1 MPTSRVN
8 YFLSIIIVY
17 SVCFSCH
24 SQNPPIVSGI
34 ITTTPEWKPYVYL
47 VMPRHFREIAA
58 DYQGQV
64 LDSALIDPHG
74 HFSFDDSA
82 LPDARALLQLV
93 VQKQESRFA
102 NHLDDDVP
110 QKANYMPFIYVPGHP
125 IEIRANINTFQN
137 SCQFISPS
145 QENQSIQSL
154 RDIRNT
160 AHEIYVTIAN
170 EMNEDD
176 QLIEKEKA
184 YYDYIHQ
191 LMDFADTTTVPEPAF
206 VAIRWVSPTNDL
218 ERIPEFITR
227 QCNRWKNTE
236 DVSSLASEL
245 CALADEAQLPIMTG
259 DTIPDFAM
267 PMANGDTVRL
277 HSILGNKLT
286 ILDLWASWCAPC
298 RKENRN
304 VLMPLFEKYQQHG
317 LQIIGYSLD
326 AEDKAWKAAIQK
338 DQAIWSHAS
347 HLAGDNGPF
356 METLR
361 ITTIPANYIL
371 DKHGLVLAKNLHGA
385 ELENWLKE
393 YLEK

>member
-1 MPTSRVN
+1 
-8 YFLSIIIVY
+8 
-17 SVCFSCH
+17 
-24 SQNPPIVSGI
+24 
-34 ITTTPEWKPYVYL
+34 
-47 VMPRHFREIAA
+47 
-58 DYQGQV
+58 
-64 LDSALIDPHG
+64 
-74 HFSFDDSA
+74 
-82 LPDARALLQLV
+82 
-93 VQKQESRFA
+93 
-102 NHLDDDVP
+102 
-110 QKANYMPFIYVPGHP
+110 
-125 IEIRANINTFQN
+125 
-137 SCQFISPS
+137 
-145 QENQSIQSL
+145 
-154 RDIRNT
+154 
-160 AHEIYVTIAN
+160 
-170 EMNEDD
+170 
-176 QLIEKEKA
+176 
-184 YYDYIHQ
+184 
-191 LMDFADTTTVPEPAF
+191 MDFADTTAVPEAAF
-206 VAIRWVSPTNDL
+206 VAIRWVSPTNDF

-227 QCNRWKNTE
+227 QCGRWKNTE

-267 PMANGDTVRL
+267 PMANGDTVQL

-347 HLAGDNGPF
+347 HLAGDTGPF